1 MKILLA
7 SKSPRRKELLKEV
20 FNDFTVESYDANE
33 DFLGATPQETV
44 KEIALRK
51 LNAVANKS
59 RFDLIIASDTLVYK
73 DGVYYGK
80 PKDTDDAVRML
91 KELEND
97 THVVCSGLA
106 IYYKGKVI
114 VDAET
119 TSVTFHSMSESDIK
133 AYLDNHYCLDKAG
146 AYAAQDG
153 IVVKEFKGSYS
164 NVIGLP
170 LERLKEILEK
180 NEII

>member
-20 FNDFTVESYDANE
+20 FNEFTVESYDANE

-51 LNAVANKS
+51 LNAVENKS
-59 RFDLIIASDTLVYK
+59 RFDLIVASDTLVYK

-80 PKDTDDAVRML
+80 PKDDSDAVRML
-91 KELEND
+91 KELEGQ

-106 IYYKGKVI
+106 VYYKGKVV

-119 TSVTFHSMSESDIK
+119 TEVTFHAMSEGDVK
-133 AYLDNHYCLDKAG
+133 EYLKNHYCLDKAG

-170 LERLKEILEK
+170 LELLREILRK
-180 NEII
+180 NEIV